1 MSKKNIT
8 NAEKICTTW
17 GGVLI
22 VVGIALLLVVIWN
35 YSTRSITTGIGS
47 IEGFEQKETVT
58 IKEGP
63 EIYDGFYANIYD
75 QLVFNQLKN
84 DYEVGEI
91 IRITKP
97 TSQSKI
103 LDVGSGTGHHVA
115 LLSAQNL
122 DVTGLDI
129 SQFMVTKA
137 KELYPDEKFV
147 KGDAMN
153 STMFMPSS
161 FTHIT
166 CLYFGI
172 YYFRDKLQ
180 FFKNCMKWLMP
191 GGYLVVHI
199 VDKNMFDP
207 ILPPANPLI
216 IVSPQKYANKRIT
229 QSKITFNNMEYVANF
244 DMVPNSDQAVF
255 SEKFRN
261 TGDSKVRKN
270 KHNFVMESDKKIIE
284 LAKQAGFVVQG
295 KIDLIRVGYEY
306 QYLYVFS
313 KPN

>member
-8 NAEKICTTW
+8 DPTKLCSTW

-22 VVGIALLLVVIWN
+22 AVSITLLVVVCWN
-35 YSTRSITTGIGS
+35 YFTKGISTGIGKV
-47 IEGFEQKETVT
+47 EGFEQQDKVI

-63 EIYDGFYANIYD
+63 EVYDNFYVNIYD
-75 QLVFNQLKN
+75 DLVFNQLKN
-84 DYEVGEI
+84 EYEVGQI
-91 IRITKP
+91 MKATKP
-97 TSQSKI
+97 TSESKI
-103 LDVGSGTGHHVA
+103 LDIGSGTGHHVG

-122 DVTGLDI
+122 DATGVDI
-129 SQFMVTKA
+129 SQFMVSKA
-137 KELYPDEKFV
+137 KENYPDEKFV
-147 KGDAMN
+147 KGDALN
-153 STMFMPSS
+153 SNLFTPSM

-199 VDKNMFDP
+199 VDRDMFDP

-229 QSKITFNNMEYVANF
+229 QSKITFNNMDYVANF

-255 SEKFRN
+255 SEKFHN
-261 TGDSKVRKN
+261 KDDNKTRKN
-270 KHNFVMESDKKIIE
+270 KHTFKMETDKKIVE
-284 LAKQAGFVVQG
+284 LAKQAGFLLQG
-295 KIDLIRVGYEY
+295 KIDLIKVGYEY
-306 QYLYVFS
+306 QYLYVFV

>member
-1 MSKKNIT
+1 MSKKNISDP
-8 NAEKICTTW
+8 AKFCSTW

-22 VVGIALLLVVIWN
+22 AVSITLLVVVCWN
-35 YSTRSITTGIGS
+35 YFTKGISTGIGT
-47 IEGFEQKETVT
+47 IEGFEQQEKVT

-63 EIYDGFYANIYD
+63 EVYDNFYVNIYD
-75 QLVFNQLKN
+75 DLVFNQLKN
-84 DYEVGEI
+84 EYEVGQI
-91 IRITKP
+91 MKATKP
-97 TSQSKI
+97 TSESKI
-103 LDVGSGTGHHVA
+103 LDIGSGTGHHVA

-122 DVTGLDI
+122 DATGVDI
-129 SQFMVTKA
+129 SQFMVSKA
-137 KELYPDEKFV
+137 KENYPDEKFI
-147 KGDAMN
+147 KGDALN
-153 STMFMPSS
+153 NNLFTPSM

-199 VDKNMFDP
+199 VDRDMFDP

-229 QSKITFNNMEYVANF
+229 QSKITFNNMDYVANF

-255 SEKFRN
+255 SEKFHN
-261 TGDSKVRKN
+261 KSDNKTRKN
-270 KHNFVMESDKKIIE
+270 KHTFKMETDKKIVE
-284 LAKQAGFVVQG
+284 LAKQAGFLLQG
-295 KIDLIRVGYEY
+295 KIDLIKVGYEY
-306 QYLYVFS
+306 QYLYVFV